1 MNLYAWSGV
10 LGGISAL
17 TLPLLI
23 FFNSDKENKKVTS
36 LWVALNIG
44 VALYSLGIIFGTT
57 TADYENALLWWRVAY
72 LGIPLIA
79 PFYFHHA
86 YKLARAEVG
95 KKLLIIV
102 YGTGVLY
109 WLLNIAVPQF
119 FIYELRWVFGAMW
132 YPDFLSSNNIIANF
146 STMMFVAY
154 FFALA
159 IAANYKLFVAA
170 RSAEGDRRKQLYIF
184 LIFGTIGF
192 GGAGFFSY
200 LPTFRIDVFPVLN
213 FATTIYNVAVAYA
226 VVRYG
231 LYKAKVIAAEILTV
245 ILGLLFVVSLLG
257 PKNAFLQ
264 VTVLVGFGILAFL
277 LIRSSLS
284 EVRLSAQLK
293 DLNEHLE
300 QKVAEQTVEIR
311 HAYEVEK
318 KARIELEELDKAK
331 DQFILT
337 TQHHLR
343 TPLTIIKGY
352 LSVLGDD
359 RNLSDTSRSNLEKVF
374 NSTETLSKFIN
385 DLLQITEVRIEGK
398 DNKEKQ

>member
-1 MNLYAWSGV
+1 MNLYAWSGI

-23 FFNSDKENKKVTS
+23 FFNSDKENKKVSS

-44 VALYSLGIIFGTT
+44 VALYSLGIIFSTT
-57 TADYENALLWWRVAY
+57 TANYESALLWWRVAY

-86 YKLARAEVG
+86 YKLAGAEVG
-95 KKLLIIV
+95 KKLLIVV
-102 YGTGVLY
+102 YGIGGLY
-109 WLLNIAVPQF
+109 WLLNIAAPQV
-119 FIYELRWVFGAMW
+119 FIYELRWVFDSMW

-146 STMMFVAY
+146 STVMFVAY
-154 FFALA
+154 FFVLA
-159 IAANYKLFVAA
+159 VAANYKLFVTA
-170 RSAEGDRRKQLYIF
+170 RNAEGDRRKQLYIF
-184 LIFGTIGF
+184 LIAGTMGF
-192 GGAGFFSY
+192 GGGGFSY
-200 LPTFRIDVFPVLN
+200 LPDLHIDIFPVLN
-213 FATTIYNVAVAYA
+213 FAIPIYHIVVAYA

-245 ILGLLFVVSLLG
+245 ILGLLFIVSLLG
-257 PKNAFLQ
+257 PKNTFLQ
-264 VTVLVGFGILAFL
+264 ITVLVGFGVLALL

-284 EVRLSAQLK
+284 ETRLSTQLK

-300 QKVAEQTVEIR
+300 QKVEEQTKEIKR
-311 HAYEVEK
+311 AYEVEK
-318 KARIELEELDKAK
+318 KARVELEELDKTK

-352 LSVLGDD
+352 LSVMKDD
-359 RNLSDTSRSNLEKVF
+359 PSLSKDSFSNLEKIS
-374 NSTETLSKFIN
+374 NSTDTLSQFIN
-385 DLLQITEVRIEGK
+385 DLLQITELKVRQENSK
-398 DNKEKQ
+398 QEK